1 MSFEVFAA
9 HVNDMVGQDRDWTN
23 LVFVMHLGK
32 RLFTTTSSV
41 GVDLRDYF
49 GRFLAGAFGEEIAQS
64 GGTVS
69 FFVFFFSLLISNRFV
84 SMLITSLNIDVCPQL
99 NFE

>member
-64 GGTVS
+64 GGAVS